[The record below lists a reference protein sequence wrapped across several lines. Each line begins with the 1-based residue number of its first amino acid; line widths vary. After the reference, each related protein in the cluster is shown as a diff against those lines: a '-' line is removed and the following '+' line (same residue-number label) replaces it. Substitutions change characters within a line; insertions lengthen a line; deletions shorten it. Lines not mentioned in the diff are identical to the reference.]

1 MSERKPASIRQLD
14 ALVDQLAPAM
24 PSTQRVRQL
33 RMVAGMYG
41 RAVGREE
48 MPVRAGRSMS
58 QLFTGPAL
66 KAFWELAAAGELRHR
81 AEDQGKP
88 LPLSTLRTVRNCL
101 SILAEAA
108 APGRDVWL
116 PVLGSAELK
125 PTVTSAEQATLY
137 RRLADMAAEG
147 PLERDGSGLSFE
159 DRTRLLAMVAIVLDT
174 GARSGE
180 LAAMRVDDLGE
191 GEATLG
197 VRRRPQRGRGPRVEE
212 IAAMV
217 GVSPVTVSEVLSG
230 RPRRIS
236 VATQQAVL
244 EAAEVVGPAAPV
256 ETYQLREGA
265 RVAVRRWLKVRE
277 GLVAHPEGAKTA
289 LWVSLRPRG
298 AVVAGGVVRSWPEG
312 VPLQA
317 YGVRVAYSR
326 GMVALNGLMAGR
338 YGWSPMP
345 TTLERLRRAVQTE
358 PLTE

>member
-1 MSERKPASIRQLD
+1 MTDRVPASVRQLD
-14 ALVDQLAPAM
+14 ALVARLAGGVSEERA
-24 PSTQRVRQL
+24 RQL

-41 RAVGREE
+41 RAVGRDE
-48 MPVRAGRSMS
+48 MPVRAGRSVS

-81 AEDQGKP
+81 AEDVGKP

-101 SILAEAA
+101 AILAEAA
-108 APGRDVWL
+108 VPGREVWL
-116 PVLGSAELK
+116 PVLGSPELK

-191 GEATLG
+191 GEATVQ
-197 VRRRPQRGRGPRVEE
+197 VRRRPQRVRVARVEE

-236 VATQQAVL
+236 VATQQAVE
-244 EAAEVVGPAAPV
+244 EAAEAVGPPAPGV
-256 ETYQLREGA
+256 ETYQLREGT

-298 AVVAGGVVRSWPEG
+298 AVGGGVVRSWPEG

-317 YGVRVAYSR
+317 KGLRVAYSR
-326 GMVALNGLMAGR
+326 GMTALNGLMAGR
-338 YGWSPMP
+338 YEWSPLP
-345 TTLERLRRAVQTE
+345 TTLERLRRAVQAE
-358 PLTE
+358 PIEA

>member
-1 MSERKPASIRQLD
+1 MNEQKPLAIRQLD
-14 ALVDQLAPAM
+14 ALVDQLGAGVSA
-24 PSTQRVRQL
+24 QRARQL

-41 RAVGREE
+41 RAVGRDE
-48 MPVRAGRSMS
+48 MPVRAGRSVS

-66 KAFWELAAAGELRHR
+66 KAFWGLAAAGELRHR
-81 AEDQGKP
+81 AQDVGKP

-101 SILAEAA
+101 SILAGAA
-108 APGRDVWL
+108 VPGREVWL
-116 PVLGSAELK
+116 PVLGSPELK

-180 LAAMRVDDLGE
+180 LAAMRVDELGE
-191 GEATLG
+191 GEATID
-197 VRRRPQRGRGPRVEE
+197 VRRRPQKGRGPRVDE

-236 VATQQAVL
+236 VATQRAVE
-244 EAAEVVGPAAPV
+244 EAAEAVGPPASV
-256 ETYQLREGA
+256 ETYRLREGT

-298 AVVAGGVVRSWPEG
+298 AVGGGVTRSWPEG

-317 YGVRVAYSR
+317 YGVRVAYAR
-326 GMVALNGLMAGR
+326 GMTGLNGLMAGR

-345 TTLERLRRAVQTE
+345 TTLDQLRRAVRVE